1 MALGSA
7 VASARL
13 ASASQGERL
22 RPIVKWAGGKA
33 RLLPAILPLL
43 PERIETYYEPFVGG
57 GAVFFALASERR
69 FRRAV
74 LSDLNAELVDVYRG
88 IKKDVDAVIR
98 LLERYR
104 KKHDAE
110 LYYRTRELQPQSLEL
125 VERAARLI
133 YLNKTGYNGLYRVNR
148 AGQFNVPFGRYVNP
162 AICDA
167 ERLRATAAVLRARG
181 IKLVSGDFARVT
193 EPAQPGDAVYFDPPY
208 APRSITANFTSYN
221 SQEFGQAEHERLAST
236 LEALTQRGVR
246 TVLSNSDT
254 RFTRQLYDRQRF
266 QVQKVLVAR
275 PINSKSS
282 KRGRV
287 GELLIDNARAV
298 LR

>member
-7 VASARL
+7 VAPPQL
-13 ASASQGERL
+13 AHASQRERL
-22 RPIVKWAGGKA
+22 RPILKWAGGKA
-33 RLLPAILPLL
+33 RLLPEILPLL

-88 IKKDVDAVIR
+88 IKKDVEAVIR

-104 KKHDAE
+104 KNHDAE
-110 LYYRTRELQPQSLEL
+110 LYYRTRELQPESLEL
-125 VERAARLI
+125 VQRAARLI

-148 AGQFNVPFGRYVNP
+148 AGQFNVPFGTYVNP

-181 IKLVSGDFARVT
+181 IKLVTGDFAKVT
-193 EPAQPGDAVYFDPPY
+193 EPARPGDAVYFDPPY
-208 APRSITANFTSYN
+208 APRSTTANFTSYH
-221 SQEFGQAEHERLAST
+221 SQEFGRAEHERLAAT
-236 LEALTQRGVR
+236 LEELTERGVR

-287 GELLIDNARAV
+287 GELLIDNARAAS
-298 LR
+298 R